1 MNAQALKQ
9 TLDLTP
15 KRSTKV
21 QIVSDVVAQKMA
33 DMQALMDCING
44 NAPECIACIRASYC
58 KRRDRAL

>member
-9 TLDLTP
+9 TLDMTP
-15 KRSTKV
+15 KRRDKV
-21 QIVSDVVAQKMA
+21 ALVSDAIGQKMA

-58 KRRDRAL
+58 ERRKRKL